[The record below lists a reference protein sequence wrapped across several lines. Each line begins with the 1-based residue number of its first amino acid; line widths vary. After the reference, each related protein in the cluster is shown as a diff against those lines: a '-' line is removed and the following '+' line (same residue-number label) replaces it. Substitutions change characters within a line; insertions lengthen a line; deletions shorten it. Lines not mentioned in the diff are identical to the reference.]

1 MCRSGE
7 RTDPPKRTNSK
18 PSPEPA
24 APEESDFAETRVEVD
39 AIGQP
44 ETLPRVDSD
53 AAGDGIVLSW
63 SPVEHDSRFVVYRVV
78 SADHPNPAPPGFG
91 DLVGICLES
100 RLTDTAPFTRAVRY
114 YGVWANTGKDRDEA
128 LASQPRLVAY
138 GGVVS
143 PVRNWSI
150 VERAGDVIG
159 EWSVPE
165 GAHSVVVH
173 RHAQNEPT
181 SPANQLTEPAGL
193 EDTNLHGFVDRKG
206 VVLQPYVYT
215 VYVMAE
221 VNSARTASA
230 PVSQPITIP
239 AIPEQ
244 VTDLEVAKR
253 TTEDGEGVFDV
264 SWTPPQ
270 HGLVEVDVYL
280 TQEQPDPGLAHEP
293 REMDALATSVL
304 QPDTRILYPQVRHG
318 ERMRISGVRWDRG
331 WFRAYVTPVTRS
343 GDLVQVG
350 SSKAFNRMNA
360 VQDAVLRERVDN
372 QVVVFDWPGGASLVA
387 AYVTLPGARWEGPG
401 DEKPHRQ
408 ISREEYDHL
417 GGLTLVLP
425 GKALGRSP
433 GAADLREGLPE
444 LRTRNDPPLPRSGAD

>member
-1 MCRSGE
+1 M
-7 RTDPPKRTNSK
+7 
-18 PSPEPA
+18 
-24 APEESDFAETRVEVD
+24 EVD
-39 AIGQP
+39 AIGPP
-44 ETLPRVDSD
+44 ETLPRVESD
-53 AAGDGIVLSW
+53 ASGEGIVLSW
-63 SPVEHDSRFVVYRVV
+63 SPVERASRFVVYRIV

-91 DLVGICLES
+91 DLVGISLEN

-114 YGVWANTGKDRDEA
+114 YGVWANTGKNRDEA

-150 VERAGDVIG
+150 VEQAGDVIG
-159 EWSVPE
+159 EWSVPA

-181 SPANQLTEPAGL
+181 SPANILTEPGGL
-193 EDTNLHGFVDRKG
+193 EEKNLRGFVDRNG
-206 VVLQPYVYT
+206 IVLQPYVYT

-221 VNSARTASA
+221 VNSTRTASA
-230 PVSQPITIP
+230 PVSKQITIP
-239 AIPEQ
+239 VIPEQ
-244 VTDLEVAKR
+244 VTDLEV
-253 TTEDGEGVFDV
+253 TENGEGVFDV

-270 HGLVEVDVYL
+270 HGLVDVDVYL

-293 REMDALATSVL
+293 REKDALATSVL
-304 QPDTRILYPQVRHG
+304 QPDTRIRHQQVMHG
-318 ERMRISGVRWDRG
+318 ERMCISGVRWDRG
-331 WFRAYVTPVTRS
+331 WFRAYVTPVTTS

-387 AYVTLPGARWEGPG
+387 AYVTWPGARWEGPG
-401 DEKPHRQ
+401 EEKPHRQ
-408 ISREEYDHL
+408 ISREEYNHL
-417 GGLTLVLP
+417 GGLTLDLP
-425 GKALGRSP
+425 GKPLDVHLVPQTFEKGS
-433 GAADLREGLPE
+433 E
-444 LRTRNDPPLPRSGAD
+444 TRDPQRPSTTPVWCGSSTSTSVRR